1 MSEQAEIDKLIPVSN
16 TLTIGDKTIEIKT
29 MKVKQLSQVLK
40 AVRPFIGAF
49 TDKEHPVDIMS
60 LLIAN
65 TDDVV
70 SLISI
75 LTGESTEWVE
85 ELEIDSLVEVFSKLV
100 EVNLDF
106 FTRRVFPSLSQA
118 MGRLNVGVKSALPS
132 GQIPSNS

>member
-16 TLTIGDKTIEIKT
+16 TLTIGDKTIEVKT

-49 TDKEHPVDIMS
+49 TDKENPVDIMS

-132 GQIPSNS
+132 GPIPSNS